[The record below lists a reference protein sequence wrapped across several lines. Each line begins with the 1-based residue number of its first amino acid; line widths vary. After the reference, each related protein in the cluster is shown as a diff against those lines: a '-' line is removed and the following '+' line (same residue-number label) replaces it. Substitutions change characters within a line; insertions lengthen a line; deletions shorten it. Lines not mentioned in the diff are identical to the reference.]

1 MFKNWLHTILRNFSR
16 HKGYTILNISGLAIG
31 MACAGLIFLWVND
44 ETSYDEHHEKRERLY
59 SVVQHWKMDN
69 AIHTWWSTPNPMG
82 PALKQG
88 IPAIEDVSRTS
99 EVPVSPLITVGDKSI
114 YSTGLYAEPSYFNLF
129 TVPLI
134 SGKYFNASS
143 QLYSILLTENAAIKF
158 FGTTT
163 GVIGKTLR
171 FDHNQDYTV
180 AGIIK
185 DPPVTSAFNYEW
197 IAPYEI
203 YEKENEYLKNWGSNG
218 IRTYVLLR
226 PGANDAA
233 VSKQIKNILL
243 KNTNSTHQTPFLH
256 SIKDWRLRSDFVEGK
271 QSGGRIEYVRLF
283 STVAWIILAIAC
295 INFMNLST
303 ARSEKRAKEVGVKKV
318 LGAER
323 KSLVFQF
330 ISEALFMSFVAA
342 LVAVLLIVLVLPLF
356 NNLVNK
362 NLSIN
367 IFDPQQLL
375 ALVVIV
381 LGCGLIAG
389 SYPSLYLSSFKPV
402 FVLKGIKIKSSAAS
416 YIRRGLVVTQFSV
429 SIILII
435 GTLIIY
441 QQIKHV
447 KSRDVG
453 FEKEQLMIIKAKGDM
468 MQRFD
473 AIRND
478 LYASGMVTSAAMSDY
493 GILYDGNN
501 TTNFYWQGKEPGKE
515 ILTSI
520 RMVGPGYVK
529 TTGLELKEGREFLE
543 TDRADSIQNV
553 KTVLITESLAK
564 LMGKGSALGKKIMA
578 QRGEAPNNEV
588 SATVVGV
595 VKDFVYGNMYRK
607 SDPVI
612 FFYYPKNANN
622 IYVRTKPGYTA
633 QQVISKFAE
642 VINRHNP
649 AYPFEYEFVS
659 DQFNNLFSGETLVS
673 KLSRIFAIL
682 AIFICCLG
690 LFGLAAHTAEQ
701 RFKEI
706 GIRKVL
712 GASSVRVVR
721 LLSYDFLKLVLFS
734 CIIAFP
740 AALWAMNSWLEQY
753 AYRIKIGPLVFL
765 FAGAIAMIIAFITI
779 SFQTIRAAAA
789 NPVNTLRTE

>member
-1 MFKNWLHTILRNFSR
+1 
-16 HKGYTILNISGLAIG
+16 
-31 MACAGLIFLWVND
+31 
-44 ETSYDEHHEKRERLY
+44 
-59 SVVQHWKMDN
+59 
-69 AIHTWWSTPNPMG
+69 
-82 PALKQG
+82 
-88 IPAIEDVSRTS
+88 
-99 EVPVSPLITVGDKSI
+99 
-114 YSTGLYAEPSYFNLF
+114 
-129 TVPLI
+129 
-134 SGKYFNASS
+134 
-143 QLYSILLTENAAIKF
+143 
-158 FGTTT
+158 
-163 GVIGKTLR
+163 
-171 FDHNQDYTV
+171 
-180 AGIIK
+180 
-185 DPPVTSAFNYEW
+185 
-197 IAPYEI
+197 
-203 YEKENEYLKNWGSNG
+203 
-218 IRTYVLLR
+218 
-226 PGANDAA
+226 
-233 VSKQIKNILL
+233 
-243 KNTNSTHQTPFLH
+243 
-256 SIKDWRLRSDFVEGK
+256 
-271 QSGGRIEYVRLF
+271 
-283 STVAWIILAIAC
+283 
-295 INFMNLST
+295 
-303 ARSEKRAKEVGVKKV
+303 
-318 LGAER
+318 
-323 KSLVFQF
+323 
-330 ISEALFMSFVAA
+330 
-342 LVAVLLIVLVLPLF
+342 
-356 NNLVNK
+356 
-362 NLSIN
+362 
-367 IFDPQQLL
+367 
-375 ALVVIV
+375 
-381 LGCGLIAG
+381 
-389 SYPSLYLSSFKPV
+389 
-402 FVLKGIKIKSSAAS
+402 
-416 YIRRGLVVTQFSV
+416 
-429 SIILII
+429 
-435 GTLIIY
+435 
-441 QQIKHV
+441 
-447 KSRDVG
+447 
-453 FEKEQLMIIKAKGDM
+453 
-468 MQRFD
+468 
-473 AIRND
+473 
-478 LYASGMVTSAAMSDY
+478 
-493 GILYDGNN
+493 
-501 TTNFYWQGKEPGKE
+501 
-515 ILTSI
+515 
-520 RMVGPGYVK
+520 MVGPGYVK

-642 VINRHNP
+642 VVNRHNP